1 MAISFTFI
9 LQERKGRRGRLR
21 RRERGEGKGGRQR
34 CNLIGG
40 SSVSDLWTI
49 RSFKV
54 YLQTV
59 SQHFPLPKYL
69 KKPEIYKIITY
80 LKNLKSL
87 IIKENKYTLKSR

>member
-21 RRERGEGKGGRQR
+21 KRERGEGRGGRQW
-34 CNLIGG
+34 CDLIGG
-40 SSVSDLWTI
+40 SPVSDLQTI

-54 YLQTV
+54 YLQTA

>member
-1 MAISFTFI
+1 MVISFTFI

-21 RRERGEGKGGRQR
+21 KRERGEGKGGRQR

-69 KKPEIYKIITY
+69 KKPKIYKIITY
-80 LKNLKSL
+80 LKNLKFL

>member
-21 RRERGEGKGGRQR
+21 KRERGEGRGGRQR
-34 CNLIGG
+34 CDLIGG
-40 SSVSDLWTI
+40 SPVSDLRTI

-54 YLQTV
+54 YLQTA